1 MAGDFSGIGAL
12 DRDRH
17 HAGIAE
23 DRGSWDSVSWFE
35 AIRFSKPSKL
45 VSRSPLVSISSI
57 TRGRASNAT
66 RRPAAAYMP
75 PTKQPMLPAPA
86 TPIGLS
92 GSSSRPSVSLSIDS
106 RISPSMPVEARS
118 RA

>member
-1 MAGDFSGIGAL
+1 MTASAGACFAMMSAISAVSAL
-12 DRDRH
+12 LTVTSTTPVSPR
-17 HAGIAE
+17 IE
-23 DRGSWDSVSWFE
+23 GSSDSVSWFE
-35 AIRFSKPSKL
+35 AIRRSKPSKL
-45 VSRSPLVSISSI
+45 VSRSPLAAISSI

-92 GSSSRPSVSLSIDS
+92 RIIPVPSLEPQF
-106 RISPSMPVEARS
+106 R
-118 RA
+118 